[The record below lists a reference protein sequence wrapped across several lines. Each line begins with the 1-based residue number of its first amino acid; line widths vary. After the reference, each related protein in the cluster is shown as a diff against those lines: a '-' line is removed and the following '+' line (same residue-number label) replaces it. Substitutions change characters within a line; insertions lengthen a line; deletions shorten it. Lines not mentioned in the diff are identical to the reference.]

1 MLTIN
6 IPAEL
11 EAKLVEIAKLKGAT
25 PEALAVESLRKL
37 YEPTLS
43 GAATSELT
51 LAQSLAGYVGT
62 IDGDPSAWS
71 EHTGDAFGDLLHG
84 PRSSD

>member
-6 IPAEL
+6 IPSEL

-25 PEALAVESLRKL
+25 PEGLAVESLRRL
-37 YEPTLS
+37 YAPTS
-43 GAATSELT
+43 SVAATSELT
-51 LAQSLAGYVGT
+51 LAQSLAGYIVT
-62 IDGDPSAWS
+62 IDVDPKAWS

-84 PRSSD
+84 QRSAD